1 MESSWLRGDELTNDI
16 GTFTFSTPED
26 FYAGTP
32 RQFRRREGN
41 PLVEYSNTEFAWYIN
56 DDIRLRKNV
65 MMSLGVRYEAQSI
78 LSDYNNFA
86 PRAHVTWSP
95 FKSAKTTFRAGAGV
109 FYDWYDTGLYEDT
122 LRVNGV
128 NQQDIII
135 NQPCYPDP
143 YACGAAADRPIPA

>member
-1 MESSWLRGDELTNDI
+1 
-16 GTFTFSTPED
+16 
-26 FYAGTP
+26 
-32 RQFRRREGN
+32 
-41 PLVEYSNTEFAWYIN
+41 
-56 DDIRLRKNV
+56 

-122 LRVNGV
+122 LRVNGI
-128 NQQDIII
+128 NQRDIII
-135 NQPCYPDP
+135 NDPCYPNP
-143 YACGAAADRPIPA
+143 VCEGS